1 MKEHSRLFSMQA
13 VIACISTTAVLLL
26 VGILLMF
33 MQIADN
39 LSSYI
44 RENLEITVV
53 IDDQATRSDILKI
66 EKFLRGKSYVK
77 HTHFVSKEQ
86 ALHEQMKAIG
96 DNPADFLGHNP
107 FTSTFEVNLHYD
119 YANTDS
125 LENVVLPDIK
135 NNNKI
140 IDVMYQQELMESMNH
155 NIHRISTI
163 LLIMSA
169 VMLCISFILI
179 YNTIRLSIYS
189 KRFLIHTMKL
199 VGASWGFIRR
209 PFIIQSLSI
218 GLIGAIIAD
227 ALLFAGTFAL
237 INYEPD
243 MREVVTDQIL
253 YITMGII
260 TAFGILFSLL
270 CYYLSVNKFLDME
283 ADKLY
288 KI

>member
-13 VIACISTTAVLLL
+13 IIACISTTAVLLL

-33 MQIADN
+33 VQIADN
-39 LSSYI
+39 LSSYM
-44 RENLEITVV
+44 RENLEITVI
-53 IDDQATRSDILKI
+53 IDDQATRPDIFRI
-66 EKFLRGKSYVK
+66 EKFLRSKNYVK

-86 ALHEQMKAIG
+86 ALHEQMAALG

-107 FTSTFEVNLHYD
+107 FTSTFEVNLKSE
-119 YANTDS
+119 YANPDS
-125 LENVVLPDIK
+125 LEKIVLPDIK
-135 NNNKI
+135 TNNKI
-140 IDVMYQQELMESMNH
+140 IEVMYQQELMESMNH

-163 LLIMSA
+163 LLILSA

-218 GLIGAIIAD
+218 GLIGTITAD
-227 ALLFAGTFAL
+227 SLIVAGTYALLR
-237 INYEPD
+237 YEPD
-243 MREVVTDQIL
+243 MNEVITSQIL
-253 YITMGII
+253 YITVGIV
-260 TAFGILFSLL
+260 TTFGILFSLI
-270 CYYLSVNKFLDME
+270 CYYLSVNKFLGME